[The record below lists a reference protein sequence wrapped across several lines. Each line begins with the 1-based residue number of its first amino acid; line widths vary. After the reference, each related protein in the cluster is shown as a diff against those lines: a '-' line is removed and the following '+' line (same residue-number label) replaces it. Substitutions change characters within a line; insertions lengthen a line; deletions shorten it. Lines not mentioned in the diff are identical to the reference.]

1 MNTNP
6 ASHCPRC
13 GSTLEPAAIA
23 GLCPKCLMAQ
33 AAFATED
40 ATVPVT
46 SAPVPS
52 LEQIAAAF
60 PELEV
65 LELIGRGGMGVVYKA
80 RQKSLNRLVALK
92 LLAPERVQDA
102 AFAERF
108 AKEAQALA
116 ALSHPNIVTIHDFG
130 HTEGFYFLLMEFID
144 GVNLR
149 QAMSAGRFTPEQALA
164 IVPPVC
170 EALQYAHDHGIV
182 HRDIKPENLLLDK
195 EGRVKIADFGIAKM
209 VERTSKFVAEESA
222 PTTSESRST
231 LAIGTPRYAAPE
243 QQSDPQHVDHR
254 ADIYSLGVVLYEL
267 LTGEAPGNQLTP
279 PSQRV
284 QIDVR
289 LDEVVLRALNE
300 KPELRW
306 QTAADLKTQVQT
318 ITHPPVTPANKQQ
331 ALYHAMGFHTV
342 WGQRLMKLSL
352 PGLLGF
358 LGFVPGLE
366 KLSVLSLFLVFLFI
380 ASFIEW
386 ANRRF
391 HDQAFVPRQPWW
403 QRALHNIV
411 IALLIV
417 LPLRAWV
424 VQAFWINGQSVEP
437 EIPRGSHM
445 LVWKL
450 SKTFDP
456 GDIIAHRHGDQVWV
470 SRVMRRASDAII
482 VQRNQWPEEKLSARD
497 VIGKV
502 VSVYW
507 RASPSATTPSTRR
520 RVLVPHASG
529 KASVPQT
536 SQGAG
541 QRATVPRADKT
552 PIIKFLRW
560 QMSPNDIGPAFHPDG
575 SRLTDDE
582 LRALGPWMKTKTY
595 RNVPLPAL
603 QVAITSE
610 DKPSPR
616 FVSSN
621 WLSSMLVFDDGSHPE
636 PPVTTPRDVLSRTV
650 YYWDYNAPD
659 VLPGVVHSISL
670 GVLRGL
676 EKRPL
681 DIELRHFAGETKY
694 LVEKAPDQFKNPTK
708 LDEFTEL
715 LEVAPDRNGGTL
727 VRLSCSAAREFTIFG
742 RHNGEAVIMRR
753 KGGEFSTT
761 PGELTF
767 AFRNSISELHL
778 ISVQYKE
785 AHTHTFHDVKLPP
798 LPDANQ

>member
-23 GLCPKCLMAQ
+23 GLCPKCLMAR

-40 ATVPVT
+40 DTLPVT
-46 SAPVPS
+46 SAPAPS
-52 LEQIAAAF
+52 LEQIAMAF

-130 HTEGFYFLLMEFID
+130 HTEGFYFLLMEFVD

-195 EGRVKIADFGIAKM
+195 DGRVKIADFGIAKM
-209 VERTSKFVAEESA
+209 VGTTAEPNLDA
-222 PTTSESRST
+222 AT

-267 LTGEAPGNQLTP
+267 LTGEAPGSKLTP
-279 PSQRV
+279 PSHRV
-284 QIDVR
+284 QMDVR
-289 LDEVVLRALNE
+289 LDEVVLRALSE

-306 QTAADLKTQVQT
+306 QTAADMKTQVQT
-318 ITHPPVTPANKQQ
+318 ITHPPVTRANKQQ

-352 PGLLGF
+352 PGVLGF

-366 KLSVLSLFLVFLFI
+366 KLSVLSAFLVFLFI

-386 ANRRF
+386 ANRQF

-403 QRALHNIV
+403 QRALHSIV

-417 LPLRAWV
+417 VPCAPGWCGLTSSCELHGARAAQGQPCAGLEAHATLRAGRHHRAPARRSGV
-424 VQAFWINGQSVEP
+424 GQP
-437 EIPRGSHM
+437 HHACRG
-445 LVWKL
+445 
-450 SKTFDP
+450 
-456 GDIIAHRHGDQVWV
+456 R
-470 SRVMRRASDAII
+470 
-482 VQRNQWPEEKLSARD
+482 
-497 VIGKV
+497 
-502 VSVYW
+502 Y
-507 RASPSATTPSTRR
+507 
-520 RVLVPHASG
+520 
-529 KASVPQT
+529 
-536 SQGAG
+536 
-541 QRATVPRADKT
+541 
-552 PIIKFLRW
+552 
-560 QMSPNDIGPAFHPDG
+560 FHP
-575 SRLTDDE
+575 
-582 LRALGPWMKTKTY
+582 
-595 RNVPLPAL
+595 PA
-603 QVAITSE
+603 QPVA
-610 DKPSPR
+610 
-616 FVSSN
+616 
-621 WLSSMLVFDDGSHPE
+621 
-636 PPVTTPRDVLSRTV
+636 
-650 YYWDYNAPD
+650 
-659 VLPGVVHSISL
+659 
-670 GVLRGL
+670 
-676 EKRPL
+676 
-681 DIELRHFAGETKY
+681 
-694 LVEKAPDQFKNPTK
+694 
-708 LDEFTEL
+708 
-715 LEVAPDRNGGTL
+715 
-727 VRLSCSAAREFTIFG
+727 
-742 RHNGEAVIMRR
+742 
-753 KGGEFSTT
+753 
-761 PGELTF
+761 
-767 AFRNSISELHL
+767 
-778 ISVQYKE
+778 
-785 AHTHTFHDVKLPP
+785 
-798 LPDANQ
+798 

>member
-1 MNTNP
+1 MTTTP

-13 GSTLEPAAIA
+13 GSTLAPDAIA
-23 GLCPKCLMAQ
+23 GLCPKCLMAR

-40 ATVPVT
+40 NTVPVA
-46 SAPVPS
+46 SAPAPS

-65 LELIGRGGMGVVYKA
+65 LEQIGRGGMGVVYKA

-130 HTEGFYFLLMEFID
+130 HTEGFYFLLMEFVD

-170 EALQYAHDHGIV
+170 EALQYAHDHCIV

-209 VERTSKFVAEESA
+209 VERTSKFVAEASA
-222 PTTSESRST
+222 PTTLESRST

-267 LTGEAPGNQLTP
+267 LTGETPGSKLTP
-279 PSQRV
+279 PSHRV
-284 QIDVR
+284 QMDVR
-289 LDEVVLRALNE
+289 LDEVVLRALSE

-366 KLSVLSLFLVFLFI
+366 KLSVLSAFLVFLFI

-391 HDQAFVPRQPWW
+391 HDQVFVPRQPWW

-424 VQAFWINGQSVEP
+424 VQAFVINGKSVEP
-437 EIPRGSHM
+437 EIPPGSHM

-450 SKTFDP
+450 SKSFHP

-470 SRVMRRASDAII
+470 SRVVRVEADAFII
-482 VQRNQWPEEKLSARD
+482 QRNQWPEEKLPNKD
-497 VIGKV
+497 LIGKV

-507 RASPSATTPSTRR
+507 RAPSSAMTPSTRR

-681 DIELRHFAGETKY
+681 DIELHHFAGETKY
-694 LVEKAPDQFKNPTK
+694 LVEKAPDQFKSPTK

-715 LEVAPDRNGGTL
+715 LEVAHDHDGGVL
-727 VRLSCSAAREFTIFG
+727 VRISCSISREFTIFG
-742 RHNGEAVIMRR
+742 RHNGKSQILTRVGAGFPI
-753 KGGEFSTT
+753 T
-761 PGELTF
+761 PGELAF
-767 AFRNSISELHL
+767 AYRAPMSDLHFL
-778 ISVQYKE
+778 SFSCKEDSV
-785 AHTHTFHDVKLPP
+785 HTFRGVQLPP
-798 LPDANQ
+798 LPDAK

>member
-23 GLCPKCLMAQ
+23 GLCPKCLMAR

-40 ATVPVT
+40 DTLPVT
-46 SAPVPS
+46 SAPAPS
-52 LEQIAAAF
+52 LEQIAMAF

-65 LELIGRGGMGVVYKA
+65 LELIGRGGMGEVYKA

-130 HTEGFYFLLMEFID
+130 HTEGFYFLLMEFVD

-195 EGRVKIADFGIAKM
+195 DGRVKIADFGIAKM
-209 VERTSKFVAEESA
+209 VGTTAEPNLDA
-222 PTTSESRST
+222 AT

-267 LTGEAPGNQLTP
+267 LTGEAPGSKLTP
-279 PSQRV
+279 PSHRV
-284 QIDVR
+284 QMDVR
-289 LDEVVLRALNE
+289 LDEVVLRALSE

-306 QTAADLKTQVQT
+306 QTAADMKTQVQT
-318 ITHPPVTPANKQQ
+318 ITHPPVTRANKQQ

-352 PGLLGF
+352 PGVLGF

-366 KLSVLSLFLVFLFI
+366 KLSVLSAFLVFLFI

-386 ANRRF
+386 ANRQF

-403 QRALHNIV
+403 QRALHSIV

-417 LPLRAWV
+417 VPLRAWV
-424 VQAFWINGQSVEP
+424 VQAYVIPVNSMEP
-437 EIPRGSHM
+437 ELPKGSRV

-450 SKTFDP
+450 TRHFAP
-456 GDIIAHRHGDQVWV
+456 GDIIVHRHGDQVWV
-470 SRVMRRASDAII
+470 SRIMRVEGDTFIL
-482 VQRNQWPEEKLSARD
+482 QRNQWPEEKLPNKN

-507 RASPSATTPSTRR
+507 RASSPLTAQTTRR
-520 RVLVPHASG
+520 RVLRPPSDKVATPVTNSNAS
-529 KASVPQT
+529 KSVAVARASKPPV
-536 SQGAG
+536 
-541 QRATVPRADKT
+541 
-552 PIIKFLRW
+552 IKFLRW
-560 QMSPNDIGPAFHPDG
+560 QTSTTFVGPAFHPDG

-582 LRALGPWMKTKTY
+582 LQALGPWVKTQTHHT
-595 RNVPLPAL
+595 VPLPAL
-603 QVAITSE
+603 QVAIANE
-610 DKPSPR
+610 DNPSLMYA
-616 FVSSN
+616 SSN
-621 WLSSMLVFDDGSHPE
+621 WLYSTLVFDDGNHHE
-636 PPVTTPRDVLSRTV
+636 PPVATPRSSLSRTV
-650 YYWDYNAPD
+650 YYRDNRAPD
-659 VLPGVVHSISL
+659 VLPGVVHSISFRAL
-670 GVLRGL
+670 DGL

-681 DIELRHFAGETKY
+681 SVELHRFAGALRY
-694 LVEKAPDQFKNPTK
+694 LAERAPDQFKSPMK
-708 LDEFTEL
+708 LDEFTEV
-715 LEVAPDRNGGTL
+715 LEVASDHDGGTL
-727 VRLSCSAAREFTIFG
+727 IRISCTVEREFTIFG
-742 RHNGEAVIMRR
+742 RHNGKALIMTQ
-753 KGGEFSTT
+753 KGAGFPTT

-767 AFRNSISELHL
+767 AFRNPISELHL
-778 ISVQYKE
+778 ISVSYKE
-785 AHTHTFHDVKLPP
+785 SHPHTFHDVKLPP
-798 LPDANQ
+798 LPDAE